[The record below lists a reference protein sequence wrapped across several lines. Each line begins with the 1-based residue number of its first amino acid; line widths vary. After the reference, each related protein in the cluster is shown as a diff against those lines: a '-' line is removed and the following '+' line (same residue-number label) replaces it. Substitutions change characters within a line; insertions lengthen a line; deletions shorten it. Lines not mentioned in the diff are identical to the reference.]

1 MVVEK
6 LQQAVGDIK
15 EHRNEIINNL
25 INFSKTDSL
34 LFWDTDE
41 NIAKKQE
48 QVWGPIMQWVGEML
62 HAQYVTTNNLDVP
75 MQKANTLNNFKMFL
89 ENMSDKELAA
99 FYLAALNM
107 RSGILAAA
115 LVKGKINAKQAFEAS
130 ALEEL
135 VQSEHWGKDKLAE
148 ERRKSMLDELKEIE
162 KFLKQ

>member
-6 LQQAVGDIK
+6 LQQAVSDIK
-15 EHRNEIINNL
+15 EHRNDIITNL
-25 INFSKTDSL
+25 LNFSKTDSL

-41 NIAKKQE
+41 NVAKKQE
-48 QVWGPIMQWVGEML
+48 QVWGPIMQWMGEML
-62 HAQYVTTNNLDVP
+62 HAQYVTSNNLNVP
-75 MQKANTLNNFKMFL
+75 MQKANTLNNFKKFL

-99 FYLAALNM
+99 FYLATLNM

-148 ERRKSMLDELKEIE
+148 ERRQNMLNELKDIE